1 MDWWVHHCVF
11 FLIWK
16 VSFFEGCDV
25 VDMWS
30 MVFCFCFF
38 FPTSRVEEWE
48 FGKIAEMIIMWGNQN
63 EWCVEFANAC
73 VMGNLH
79 FILNNILTN
88 FFKELTKHKNDHQ
101 WYLNYIYRNYIM
113 HLIVYL

>member
-1 MDWWVHHCVF
+1 
-11 FLIWK
+11 
-16 VSFFEGCDV
+16 
-25 VDMWS
+25 MWS
-30 MVFCFCFF
+30 LVFCFCFC

-48 FGKIAEMIIMWGNQN
+48 FGKMAEMIIMWGNQN
-63 EWCVEFANAC
+63 KWCVEFANAC

-79 FILNNILTN
+79 FIPNNILTN

-113 HLIVYL
+113 HFIVYL